1 MKFDIWA
8 SPEGGPPDPDETDI
22 MREHV
27 ERYTTREGVLAK
39 ARVLLKQGRSVEII
53 PVPDG
58 EPMPGEAES

>member
-1 MKFDIWA
+1 MHYDIFA
-8 SPEGGPPDPDETDI
+8 SPEGEAPDLDETDI

-53 PVPDG
+53 PVPDDA
-58 EPMPGEAES
+58 PPPG